1 MRDRLGRQAVVVGG
15 SIAGLIAARVLSD
28 AFEQVT
34 ILERD
39 EIEDRPVL
47 HKSIPQGAHLHGLLR
62 GGLEV
67 LSALYPALPD
77 DLSARDA
84 TRVIIGRDVVW
95 YLPDGKAYSPS
106 GSVRMPF
113 DSGLQAFCASR
124 GLIEFLIRRRT
135 TAIPNIRFESGCT
148 VRGLLCRDGMVR
160 GVRCADARSVGADLV
175 VDATGRGHRAREW
188 LEAIGFRAPE
198 ETEIGLDTAYST
210 ATFRR
215 PEGLDCEPVVFITGP
230 APQFT
235 RRGYVIA
242 IENGTWLVSLIGR
255 FGDFPPTDAQGFR
268 AFAREL
274 HSDLACRIIE
284 SAGQLSP
291 IVHHRF
297 VSSVQRHYERLHALP
312 EGFLAVGD
320 ALCTFNPIY
329 AQGMSAAA
337 RQAAILREILSEQA
351 ERSAGTRGIT
361 GSYFAR
367 AAEFNSTPWNLRPP
381 STSRSPQTRGTRP
394 PGAEERARYFAA
406 LDRLQSEDE
415 EIRQLM
421 TEVFHLVRPLSVLQQ
436 EPLRSRVLGRLAH

>member
-1 MRDRLGRQAVVVGG
+1 MSGETLQEPVWIGPVPAFSDKVNVPASASRAAPAGQLSKAGTRGMTSCRESSGASRL
-15 SIAGLIAARVLSD
+15 
-28 AFEQVT
+28 
-34 ILERD
+34 
-39 EIEDRPVL
+39 
-47 HKSIPQGAHLHGLLR
+47 
-62 GGLEV
+62 
-67 LSALYPALPD
+67 
-77 DLSARDA
+77 
-84 TRVIIGRDVVW
+84 VIIGRDVVW

-148 VRGLLCRDGMVR
+148 VRGLLCRDGMCAGSAAPTRDRSGRTWWSMRPGAGIVR
-160 GVRCADARSVGADLV
+160 ANGLRRSEFVPPRKPRSASTPPTAPLPS
-175 VDATGRGHRAREW
+175 AAPRAR
-188 LEAIGFRAPE
+188 LRAGRVHHRPGAAIHPARLRDCDRERHLAGQPDRAV
-198 ETEIGLDTAYST
+198 
-210 ATFRR
+210 RR
-215 PEGLDCEPVVFITGP
+215 F
-230 APQFT
+230 
-235 RRGYVIA
+235 
-242 IENGTWLVSLIGR
+242 SS
-255 FGDFPPTDAQGFR
+255 TDAQGFR

-351 ERSAGTRGIT
+351 ERSAGTRGIAVVYLH
-361 GSYFAR
+361 GR
-367 AAEFNSTPWNLRPP
+367 PNSTARRGTSRPP
-381 STSRSPQTRGTRP
+381 STSRFPRPAAPGRRERRNGRATSRRWTGCSRKTRK
-394 PGAEERARYFAA
+394 
-406 LDRLQSEDE
+406 
-415 EIRQLM
+415 
-421 TEVFHLVRPLSVLQQ
+421 SVN
-436 EPLRSRVLGRLAH
+436 

>member
-1 MRDRLGRQAVVVGG
+1 MALCPPSATNVPASASRAAPAGQLSKAGTRGMTSCRESSGASRL
-15 SIAGLIAARVLSD
+15 
-28 AFEQVT
+28 
-34 ILERD
+34 
-39 EIEDRPVL
+39 
-47 HKSIPQGAHLHGLLR
+47 
-62 GGLEV
+62 
-67 LSALYPALPD
+67 
-77 DLSARDA
+77 
-84 TRVIIGRDVVW
+84 VIIGRDVVW

-113 DSGLQAFCASR
+113 DYGLQAFCASR

-135 TAIPNIRFESGCT
+135 TAIPNIRFESGCA

-284 SAGQLSP
+284 MPSSSARS
-291 IVHHRF
+291 F
-297 VSSVQRHYERLHALP
+297 TTAS
-312 EGFLAVGD
+312 
-320 ALCTFNPIY
+320 
-329 AQGMSAAA
+329 SAACSA
-337 RQAAILREILSEQA
+337 TTSACMRFPKVSWPSAM
-351 ERSAGTRGIT
+351 RSAPSIRSTR
-361 GSYFAR
+361 R
-367 AAEFNSTPWNLRPP
+367 A
-381 STSRSPQTRGTRP
+381 
-394 PGAEERARYFAA
+394 
-406 LDRLQSEDE
+406 
-415 EIRQLM
+415 
-421 TEVFHLVRPLSVLQQ
+421 
-436 EPLRSRVLGRLAH
+436 